1 MTKIVLG
8 PEIKAGSFNFYSD
21 GSTRHP
27 VAYIY
32 PVDIDGDGIDE
43 IFFAGFETQPN
54 TPAEYSNTSIHI
66 FGWLNGV
73 LQEITNKW
81 LPNNAHKVEG
91 VGDIAFG
98 DFNGDGKLDV
108 YLSAN
113 TDMEHAVNAYELI
126 NKGNYF
132 EKNNLGT
139 NVWEHGV
146 AAFDINNDGF
156 TDVVPVGYSNPGY
169 IYYGSSTGLK
179 RTILKDSFG
188 NNSWDTNGSGVAI
201 GDFFGNGTAS
211 MVVVDAAAHSG
222 KTILVAFDSSNPE
235 ILTYKS
241 TLPDP
246 ILDDLKYGTPRDSL
260 GNSHDV
266 RARGLD
272 FNKDGLLDVLIFS
285 RMSWNGNEWPEV
297 SAVQFLKNLGNGVF
311 EDVTETTLIGYK
323 NDTNISYNPI
333 IADFNKDGLDDI
345 YLSESAFSSV
355 YDSTAILLQKS
366 NGTFVET
373 ARTELSQYVPNYGGI
388 STIAKG
394 PDGNY
399 YMIVMS
405 NLTSNNAGIKSI
417 SSYEMS
423 FWDIYGTA
431 NNDLLVNLPGND
443 QINGGAGI
451 DTLVVSGLPSQYSF
465 SANTPSGV
473 DGTLTGV
480 DGIDTLTSIE
490 FIRFGASL
498 GNDLFVSDLMPSQLV
513 DPDGNGPRLSPVN
526 ELIKSFSVL
535 YIAYFNRSPDI
546 EGLMYWFK
554 ELNSGN
560 MTLSQVS
567 SSFTQQPEYSAAY
580 PAGSSNRE
588 FIAQIYQNLFDRTPD
603 TEGWNY
609 WENELNNGS
618 PRDVFILT
626 VINGAYAPTGGAS
639 DRALLNNKNAV
650 SLHYTEQLSSFPTE
664 AFDLGISTVLNR
676 VTNNPATVNQGLAVI
691 DHVMDNPITLT
702 GLISDA
708 QAFNAFW

>member
-21 GSTRHP
+21 GSTSHP
-27 VAYIY
+27 VANIY
-32 PVDIDGDGIDE
+32 PIDIDGDGIDE

-108 YLSAN
+108 YLSAY
-113 TDMEHAVNAYELI
+113 TDMDHPVNAYELI

-139 NVWEHGV
+139 NVWEHSV

-211 MVVVDAAAHSG
+211 IIVVDAGAHDSG
-222 KTILVAFDSSNPE
+222 TILVKVDASNPE
-235 ILTYKS
+235 VIHYVS
-241 TLPDP
+241 TLPIP
-246 ILDDLKYGTPRDSL
+246 RLELPKYNNIANGQYT
-260 GNSHDV
+260 NSHDV
-266 RARGLD
+266 RARAFD
-272 FNKDGLLDVLIFS
+272 FNNDGLMDVIVFS
-285 RMSWNGNEWPEV
+285 RGGWNGNQWPEV
-297 SAVQFLKNLGNGVF
+297 SEVQFLKNLGNGVF

-373 ARTELSQYVPNYGGI
+373 DRTELSQYVQNYGGI

-394 PDGNY
+394 PDGNNF
-399 YMIVMS
+399 MIVMS
-405 NLTSNNAGIKSI
+405 HLTNPGIKSI

-423 FWDIYGTA
+423 FWDIYGTPQ
-431 NNDLLVNLPGND
+431 NDLLINLPGND
-443 QINGGAGI
+443 QINGGDGI
-451 DTLVVSGLPSQYSF
+451 DTLVVSGLPSQFSF
-465 SANTPSGV
+465 SQGTST
-473 DGTLTGV
+473 GTLTGV
-480 DGIDTLTSIE
+480 DGIDILTSIE

-498 GNDLFVSDLMPSQLV
+498 GNDQLVTNLTPSQLV
-513 DPDGNGPRLSPVN
+513 DPDGNGPRVSQAK
-526 ELIKSFSVL
+526 ELLQGISDL
-535 YIAYFNRSPDI
+535 YIAYFNRSPDL

-554 ELNSGN
+554 ELNNGSW
-560 MTLSQVS
+560 TLSQVS
-567 SSFTQQPEYSAAY
+567 SSFTDQPEYRAAY
-580 PAGSSNRE
+580 PADSSNRE
-588 FIAQIYQNLFDRTPD
+588 FIEQIYQNLFDRAPD
-603 TEGWNY
+603 AEGWDY
-609 WENELNNGS
+609 WENDLNNGS

-626 VINGAYAPTGGAS
+626 VINGAYAPTGGA
-639 DRALLNNKNAV
+639 DDKALLNNKNAV
-650 SLHYTEQLSSFPTE
+650 SLYYTEQLALFPTKD
-664 AFDLGISTVLNR
+664 FDANISEVLNL
-676 VTNNPATVNQGLAVI
+676 VTKNPATVDQGLAVI

-702 GLISDA
+702 GLINDA
-708 QAFNAFW
+708 QDFNAFWGA